1 MTHTNYRGLT
11 AWLIAAWFVFSITAS
26 AFHLYVTNPGQ
37 PPIPVL
43 LAVLVPIAIFSI
55 WYLRSKPFRE
65 FVLSLD
71 PRALSS
77 IHAFRWAGFVFIVL
91 YAYRILPWYFALPAG
106 LGDMAIGLTAL
117 PVAGPLAAQRRR
129 AGFIRWNS
137 LGIADL
143 VIALSTAAGAGIL
156 APHGIS
162 MEPMTVLP
170 MSVIP
175 TFGVPLFL
183 ILHIICIAQA
193 RRWPAESYS
202 RVTKQA
208 GLSAA

>member
-1 MTHTNYRGLT
+1 MTPTNYGKLT
-11 AWLIAAWFVFSITAS
+11 AWLIAAWLVFSITAS
-26 AFHLYVTNPGQ
+26 SFHLLATPPGQ
-37 PPIPVL
+37 PPIPLL
-43 LAVLVPIAIFSI
+43 LAVLVPISIFSI
-55 WYLRSKPFRE
+55 WYLRSTPFRE

-77 IHAFRWAGFVFIVL
+77 VHAFRWAGFVFIVL
-91 YAYRILPWYFALPAG
+91 YAYGVLPWYFALPAG

-129 AGFIRWNS
+129 TGFIRWNL

-143 VIALSTAAGAGIL
+143 VTALSLGAGSSIL
-156 APHGIS
+156 ATHATS
-162 MEPMTVLP
+162 VQAMTMLP
-170 MSVIP
+170 MSFIP
-175 TFGVPLFL
+175 TFGVPMFL

-193 RRWPAESYS
+193 RRWPAVSYS
-202 RVTKQA
+202 RVTNQA

>member
-1 MTHTNYRGLT
+1 MTPTNYGKLT

-26 AFHLYVTNPGQ
+26 AFHLYVTQPGQ
-37 PPIPVL
+37 PPIPL
-43 LAVLVPIAIFSI
+43 LLGVLVPISIFSI

-77 IHAFRWAGFVFIVL
+77 IHAFRWAGFVFIAL
-91 YAYRILPWYFALPAG
+91 YVYRILPWYFALPAG

-129 AGFIRWNS
+129 TGFIRWNL

-143 VIALSTAAGAGIL
+143 VTALSLGAGSSIL
-156 APHGIS
+156 APHATS
-162 MEPMTVLP
+162 VRAMTVLP
-170 MSVIP
+170 MSFIP

-202 RVTKQA
+202 RVPKQA

>member
-1 MTHTNYRGLT
+1 MTRFNYGKLT
-11 AWLIAAWFVFSITAS
+11 AWLIGAWLVFSITAS
-26 AFHLYVTNPGQ
+26 SLHLYVTAPGR
-37 PPIPVL
+37 PPLPLL
-43 LAVLVPIAIFSI
+43 LAVVVPISIFSI

-71 PRALSS
+71 PRAVSS

-91 YAYRILPWYFALPAG
+91 YAYGILPWFFALPAG

-117 PVAGPLAAQRRR
+117 PIAGPLAAQRRR
-129 AGFIRWNS
+129 TGFIRWNS

-143 VIALSTAAGAGIL
+143 VLALSLGAGAGIL
-156 APHGIS
+156 APQGVS
-162 MEPMTVLP
+162 TEAMTLLP
-170 MSVIP
+170 MSFIP

-183 ILHIICIAQA
+183 ILHIIAIVQA
-193 RRWPAESYS
+193 RRWPAQSYS
-202 RVTKQA
+202 RVAKEA